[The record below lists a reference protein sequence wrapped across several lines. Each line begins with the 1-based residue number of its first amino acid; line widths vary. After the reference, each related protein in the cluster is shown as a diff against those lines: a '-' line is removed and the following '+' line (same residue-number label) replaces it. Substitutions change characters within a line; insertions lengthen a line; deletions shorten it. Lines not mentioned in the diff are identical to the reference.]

1 MLACCVQK
9 NYTVIKYKDLEEY
22 TMLSIAICEDNVPV
36 QSQLENYIY
45 ELFSSCPVEIF
56 SSGEELLSGLEGKER
71 GFSIYLMDISLPG
84 ISGIETAASIRTRDP
99 YALILY
105 ITDYR
110 EYVYQVFETL
120 PYRFILKPV
129 DKSVF
134 QKALSDAMSYCTDRN
149 KMFLFHIDRTQYQI
163 PLQEIVYFE
172 SHLRRITLHTQ
183 KESYTF
189 YGRLQDL
196 TARLNHMFF
205 VRTHT
210 SYIVNMEYIRAV
222 RETETELQNGE
233 HIPVSR
239 KYRASVRAEHLKYM
253 KWRTMQ

>member
-36 QSQLENYIY
+36 QSQLENYIH

-134 QKALSDAMSYCTDRN
+134 QKALSDAMNYCTDRK

-172 SHLRRITLHTQ
+172 SHLRRITLHTP

-196 TARLNHMFF
+196 TDSLNPMLF

-222 RETETELQNGE
+222 CEAEIELQTGGC
-233 HIPVSR
+233 IPISR
-239 KYRASVRAEHLKYM
+239 KYRTSVREGHLEYM

>member
-1 MLACCVQK
+1 MLACCFHK
-9 NYTVIKYKDLEEY
+9 NYTVIEYKDLEEY
-22 TMLSIAICEDNVPV
+22 IMLSVAICEDNVPV
-36 QSQLENYIY
+36 QSQLENYIH
-45 ELFSSCPVEIF
+45 ELYSSCPVEVF
-56 SSGEELLSGLEGKER
+56 SSGEELLSCLEDKDS

-84 ISGIETAASIRTRDP
+84 ISGIETAASIRARDP

-129 DKSVF
+129 DRNVF
-134 QKALSDAMSYCTDRN
+134 QKALSDAMNYCTDRK

-172 SHLRRITLHTQ
+172 SHLRRITLHTP

-196 TARLNHMFF
+196 TGSLNPMLF

-222 RETETELQNGE
+222 CEAEIELQTGGR
-233 HIPVSR
+233 IPISR
-239 KYRASVRAEHLKYM
+239 KYRASVREGHLEYM
-253 KWRTMQ
+253 KWRTIQ

>member
-56 SSGEELLSGLEGKER
+56 SSGEELLSSLEGKER

-134 QKALSDAMSYCTDRN
+134 QKALSDAMNYCTDRN

-196 TARLNHMFF
+196 TARLNHMLF

-210 SYIVNMEYIRAV
+210 SYIVNEKPNPPAVLGRME
-222 RETETELQNGE
+222 
-233 HIPVSR
+233 
-239 KYRASVRAEHLKYM
+239 
-253 KWRTMQ
+253 

>member
-36 QSQLENYIY
+36 QSQLENYIH

-134 QKALSDAMSYCTDRN
+134 QKALSDAMNYCTDRN
-149 KMFLFHIDRTQYQI
+149 KMFLFHMDRTQ
-163 PLQEIVYFE
+163 
-172 SHLRRITLHTQ
+172 
-183 KESYTF
+183 
-189 YGRLQDL
+189 
-196 TARLNHMFF
+196 
-205 VRTHT
+205 
-210 SYIVNMEYIRAV
+210 
-222 RETETELQNGE
+222 
-233 HIPVSR
+233 
-239 KYRASVRAEHLKYM
+239 
-253 KWRTMQ
+253 

>member
-1 MLACCVQK
+1 
-9 NYTVIKYKDLEEY
+9 
-22 TMLSIAICEDNVPV
+22 MLSVAICEDNVPV
-36 QSQLENYIY
+36 QSQLENYIH
-45 ELFSSCPVEIF
+45 ELYSNCPVEVF
-56 SSGEELLSGLEGKER
+56 SSGEELLSHLDGKGR
-71 GFSIYLMDISLPG
+71 DFSIYLMDISLPG
-84 ISGIETAASIRTRDP
+84 ISGIEAAASIRARDP

-129 DKSVF
+129 SKDIF
-134 QKALSDAMSYCTDRN
+134 QKALSDAMNYCTDRK

-172 SHLRRITLHTQ
+172 SHLRRITLHTP
-183 KESYTF
+183 KETYTF

-196 TARLNHMFF
+196 AGRLNPMLF
-205 VRTHT
+205 VRTHA

-222 RETETELQNGE
+222 LETETELQNGE
-233 HIPVSR
+233 SIPVSR
-239 KYRASVRAEHLKYM
+239 KYRVSVRTAHLEYM
-253 KWRTMQ
+253 KWRTMK